1 MGMKLLK
8 PNFYLSEDV
17 ASIALQLLGKV
28 LVCESG
34 GQITHSRIV
43 ETEAYRGPDDK
54 ACHAYNNRRT
64 DRTEVM
70 YAKGGCAY
78 VYISYGMHHLLNVVT
93 AAEDMAHAVLIR
105 AVQPLEGL
113 EIMQNRRGIAA
124 NNYLLTGGPGKVCQA
139 LDIDKSWNKVQFH
152 QTNSPLRIYE
162 DGFNP
167 GPIVETPRVGM
178 SVHVGRHSHWPWR
191 FYLKNN
197 PWVSRPLNVQY
208 NW

>member
-1 MGMKLLK
+1 M
-8 PNFYLSEDV
+8 

-43 ETEAYRGPDDK
+43 ETEALPWPWWQGMPRIQQQAYRPYRSHVCQRGL
-54 ACHAYNNRRT
+54 CLCIYFLWHAPLAQCGHRSRGHGSRSFNQSRCNRWKDWRSCKI
-64 DRTEVM
+64 EEE
-70 YAKGGCAY
+70 
-78 VYISYGMHHLLNVVT
+78 LLPT
-93 AAEDMAHAVLIR
+93 TIYWPAGQA
-105 AVQPLEGL
+105 
-113 EIMQNRRGIAA
+113 
-124 NNYLLTGGPGKVCQA
+124 KVCQA

-191 FYLKNN
+191 FYLKK
-197 PWVSRPLNVQY
+197 
-208 NW
+208 